1 MTRGGAILSILL
13 GLAAAVTELQPVPVI
28 AQDSEIVVA
37 QNDRPGFFRRLFG
50 GGRRSDSPPIFA
62 PDQLFPGLEAPPPR
76 RERRERRARPAEPTA
91 REIAAVEKAE
101 NAKRALVVGDFFAT
115 ALAKGLADAYGE
127 NPNVVV
133 IDATNGSSGL
143 VRNDFYDWPAKI
155 SGIIAEQKP
164 DAILVIIGGND
175 RQGIQTDAGAR
186 QLGTD
191 EWRAAY
197 AARVAA
203 FADAMKATGKPI
215 LWGGLVPVSG
225 PNMARD
231 YSAFNGIVR
240 EQLEAKGLPFVDMWN
255 GFADDEGKYVD
266 IGPDVRGQSVQLRSS
281 DGLNFTRA
289 GQRKLAFFVEQE
301 LNAIFGGTSQQLLSA
316 AAAEPGDPNAPQ
328 IGPMVPIEA
337 LSLIGADALSSRHKD
352 AELGEAASTIS
363 ARLADTEAEPP
374 PEARVDSYIWP
385 PRPAAVTP
393 PAESAGSET
402 PAGAASGTNAATTA
416 ATPQPTPAP

>member
-1 MTRGGAILSILL
+1 MTRAAAVLSILL
-13 GLAAAVTELQPVPVI
+13 GLAAAVPMLSPAPSI
-28 AQDSEIVVA
+28 AQGNEIVVA
-37 QNDRPGFFRRLFG
+37 QDNSRPGFFRRLFG
-50 GGRRSDSPPIFA
+50 GRRQASQPPIFA
-62 PDQLFPGLEAPPPR
+62 PEQLFPGVEAPPPR
-76 RERRERRARPAEPTA
+76 RERRARSAPAGPTP
-91 REIAAVEKAE
+91 REVAAVEKAE
-101 NAKRALVVGDFFAT
+101 DAKRALVVGDFFAT

-133 IDATNGSSGL
+133 VDATNGSSGL
-143 VRNDFYDWPAKI
+143 VRNDFYDWPASI
-155 SGIIAEQKP
+155 AAIAAEQKP
-164 DAILVIIGGND
+164 DAILVIVGGND

-186 QLGTD
+186 ALGTD

-203 FADAMKATGKPI
+203 FADALKATGKPI
-215 LWGGLVPVSG
+215 LWGGLVPVSA

-231 YSAFNGIVR
+231 YSAFNGIAR
-240 EQLEAKGLPFVDMWN
+240 EQLEARGLPFVDMWN

-266 IGPDVRGQSVQLRSS
+266 IGPDVSGQSVQLRSS

-316 AAAEPGDPNAPQ
+316 AAAVSGDPNAPQ

-337 LSLIGADALSSRHKD
+337 MSLIGADALSSRRKD
-352 AELGEAASTIS
+352 AERGAAAATIS
-363 ARLADTEAEPP
+363 ARLADAEAEPP

-385 PRPAAVTP
+385 PRPAPATP
-393 PAESAGSET
+393 PAD
-402 PAGAASGTNAATTA
+402 TA
-416 ATPQPTPAP
+416 ATPEATESATPAAAASTPATASTP